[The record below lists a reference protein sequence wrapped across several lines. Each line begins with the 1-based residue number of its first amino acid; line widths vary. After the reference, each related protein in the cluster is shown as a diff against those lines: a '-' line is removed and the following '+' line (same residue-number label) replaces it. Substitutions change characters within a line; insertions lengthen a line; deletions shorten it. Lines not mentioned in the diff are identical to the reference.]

1 MIDKIATTETVVN
14 VAIATTYPG
23 ATLMCSSIKAE
34 IIDETKDV
42 NSDKRR
48 FLFMSNSFLVL
59 VVETGVSSQ
68 THDQTTIVSARDI
81 RTTYLR
87 PYQTN
92 FHRRPSL
99 VSSSSS
105 IFISCGDL
113 IHPYDTM

>member
-1 MIDKIATTETVVN
+1 MVIDKIATNETVVN

-48 FLFMSNSFLVL
+48 FLFMSYSFLTYW

-68 THDQTTIVSARDI
+68 THDQTTIVSASDI
-81 RTTYLR
+81 FL
-87 PYQTN
+87 
-92 FHRRPSL
+92 L
-99 VSSSSS
+99 GW
-105 IFISCGDL
+105 GDYWL
-113 IHPYDTM
+113 LA